1 MGTETRSGS
10 MRQKY
15 LTYMDSRFIWNKAPV
30 ATVVVGMHYK
40 DHGVG
45 LLLPVVFLN
54 FYYLF
59 TLLHWIFIET

>member
-15 LTYMDSRFIWNKAPV
+15 LTYMNSRFIWNKAPV

-45 LLLPVVFLN
+45 FASSCSIFKFLLFIY
-54 FYYLF
+54 FA
-59 TLLHWIFIET
+59 TLDLH